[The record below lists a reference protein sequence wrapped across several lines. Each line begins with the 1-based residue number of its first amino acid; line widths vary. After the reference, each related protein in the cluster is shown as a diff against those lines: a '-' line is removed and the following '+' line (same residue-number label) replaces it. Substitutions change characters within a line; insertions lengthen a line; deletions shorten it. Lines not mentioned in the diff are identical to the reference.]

1 MHHFVIIAD
10 DFTGAN
16 DTGVQLCKHGIP
28 VDVILDTAQIEANGN
43 SLSIDSESRVVSG
56 QEAYDRVYAAVQQVQ
71 RTGGGCRFL
80 YKKVDSTLRG
90 HLQEEIRAVVD
101 SYAPE
106 LIIFAPAYPE
116 QGRTVEAGRLC
127 VHGTPLL
134 DTEIARDPRNP
145 LQEDHVQRILSACL
159 QQPVCHYTL
168 DAIEDGRLDF
178 TGLAYSFDTMEQAQL
193 ERIAEKAGQT
203 GKKVLWIGSAGLAQG
218 ILQVQQRELPAM
230 AVIGS
235 ISSKTMDQ
243 LAYCRNQGLPVVAL
257 DMRALYE
264 NQDGR
269 TAIQKI
275 VNFLQSG
282 QSVVFTGAACRQDY
296 EDFAAYGREKGISTD
311 ELAEFTKQTLSRMVP
326 AILQETAVSGLFL
339 TGGDTAIAVISQLGA
354 SGSHIERE
362 IVPGF
367 VQGRLLGGSQEGLP
381 IVTKAGAFGTEE
393 DIFRCIQ
400 ELKCK

>member
-56 QEAYDRVYAAVQQVQ
+56 QEAYDRVYAAVRRVQQ
-71 RTGGGCRFL
+71 TGGCRFL

-168 DAIEDGRLDF
+168 DAIEDDRLDF

-218 ILQVQQRELPAM
+218 ILQIQLRELPAM

-243 LAYCRNQGLPVVAL
+243 LAYCRNRGLPVVAL

-282 QSVVFTGAACRQDY
+282 QSVVLTGAACRQDY

-339 TGGDTAIAVISQLGA
+339 TGGDTAIAVILQLGA

-400 ELKCK
+400 ELKYN